1 MFVAV
6 TGRVQLY
13 LTILG
18 VFAISFS
25 EPHDYRVVFYIQT
38 KRTPFGVLFVLA
50 AALGFEPR

>member
-13 LTILG
+13 LTISG
-18 VFAISFS
+18 VFAISLS
-25 EPHDYRVVFYIQT
+25 EPHDYPVFFCIQT